1 MGQMFSFDE
10 AQIILGA
17 GRGAMITTLFG
28 AFWLG
33 LSIVA
38 LGTFPTEVIVPFCA
52 IFIALL
58 IGSGLFISKGRKL
71 RKNMPLAS
79 NGATE
84 RVRRSFKII
93 SVAEGVAIGVA
104 SAIAGI
110 LHRPELMAIWIAII
124 VGLHFLPLAR
134 IFGRPV
140 YYVTGIAIAGWAT
153 LAWISFQ
160 GPSKTAL
167 AGAGTGV
174 VLWATSAYIL
184 IHGWRLLHSTQA
196 P

>member
-10 AQIILGA
+10 AQIILGT

-33 LSIVA
+33 LSLVA
-38 LGTFPTEVIVPFCA
+38 IGTLPTEVIVPFCA

-58 IGSGLFISKGRKL
+58 IGSRLFISKGRKL
-71 RKNMPLAS
+71 RKNMPSAS

-84 RVRRSFKII
+84 QVRRSFKII
-93 SVAEGVAIGVA
+93 SITEGVAIGVA

-110 LHRPELMAIWIAII
+110 LHRLDLMAIWIAII

-140 YYVTGIAIAGWAT
+140 YYATGIAIAGWAT
-153 LAWISFQ
+153 FAWISFQ
-160 GPSKTAL
+160 GPSKPAL
-167 AGAGTGV
+167 AGAGTGI
-174 VLWATSAYIL
+174 VLWATSAYIM
-184 IHGWRLLHSTQA
+184 IHGWRLLHSAQA